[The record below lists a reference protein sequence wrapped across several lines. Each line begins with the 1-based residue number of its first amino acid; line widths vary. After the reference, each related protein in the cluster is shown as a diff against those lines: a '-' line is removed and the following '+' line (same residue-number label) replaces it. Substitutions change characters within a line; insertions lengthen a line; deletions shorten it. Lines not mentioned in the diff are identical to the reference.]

1 MCSQNI
7 NWKNAK
13 HNSWLLQ
20 SFLTCLFCI
29 FKTTSKVAIPIY
41 KVGMYYVA
49 MQKSFGQK
57 MHQKR
62 KDTLS
67 IPSLLHSVPGHDD
80 GNQKIIVTC
89 QVKFTYFYGIRHN
102 FFVNG
107 WWVIDGTS
115 WGYAVPVGIT
125 TICCI
130 TCVIYDN
137 TYEKYY

>member
-1 MCSQNI
+1 M
-7 NWKNAK
+7 
-13 HNSWLLQ
+13 
-20 SFLTCLFCI
+20 
-29 FKTTSKVAIPIY
+29 AIPIY

-107 WWVIDGTS
+107 
-115 WGYAVPVGIT
+115 
-125 TICCI
+125 
-130 TCVIYDN
+130 
-137 TYEKYY
+137 